1 VTRRL
6 WNASLSRTSPRYAHW
21 HKILGSDDVPIQ
33 SLKPFPTKLGDEETQ
48 AYSLALDRLTRDQHA
63 RLVDFIV
70 DRFGMKGREAVQVL
84 ESDGF
89 PIREA
94 DVIVSFDLR
103 AFL

>member
-1 VTRRL
+1 MSRKL
-6 WNASLSRTSPRYAHW
+6 WTATLVPSSPRYQDW

-33 SLKPFPTKLGDEETQ
+33 SPKPFPTKLGDEETQ

-63 RLVDFIV
+63 RLVDFLV

-89 PIREA
+89 PIGKTPT
-94 DVIVSFDLR
+94 
-103 AFL
+103 